1 MVKKMSSHNTST
13 PRLENKFSVF
23 FSSLSITLASL
34 ISFRNGGPQ
43 TKEPGGGELVAATQK
58 PEFTVF
64 RSVLGKTHSI
74 HAEGRKEKL
83 SERLK
88 CLVFYQLCWCASLK
102 TNTVSVSSLLY
113 SISKFPYQPKHIVCL
128 LRRLLLYG

>member
-1 MVKKMSSHNTST
+1 
-13 PRLENKFSVF
+13 LENKFSVF

-74 HAEGRKEKL
+74 LMQKVGKKSFL
-83 SERLK
+83 SDL
-88 CLVFYQLCWCASLK
+88 
-102 TNTVSVSSLLY
+102 SVWFSTS
-113 SISKFPYQPKHIVCL
+113 FAGAHH
-128 LRRLLLYG
+128 